1 MTNINEYLYYLVL
14 SSYLNFKTTEILLND
29 NYKLTIKVDEN
40 VEWVGKQYNTKLISE
55 ISFNVKINN
64 FKEENNITY
73 VVMSKR
79 DLNSLL
85 ELSKGSKLNFILR
98 RKFNSLDGYYRI
110 KTKGKIK
117 SRKIKKVILE
127 EILNHVHELEEIK
140 DKKLQK
146 KKK

>member
-1 MTNINEYLYYLVL
+1 MVNVNEYLYYLVL

-29 NYKLTIKVDEN
+29 NYKLTIKAEEN

-64 FKEENNITY
+64 LEEENNIAY

-79 DLNSLL
+79 SLNSLL
-85 ELSKGSKLNFILR
+85 ELSKESKTNFILR
-98 RKFNSLDGYYRI
+98 RKFNILDGYYRI